1 MTLSFHSIKKLS
13 FCCHNKLCLHFQ
25 ELQHEVSSLLEFK
38 NALLETFPHLQSRM
52 SNSSTALAGSSTNLS
67 GSTGELGGNLRRLDP
82 TLGGSTGQL
91 NRVLYPQPY
100 VTPGGSRHLDV
111 VSSDDT
117 QPSWQNLTQV
127 NSNGQASSSG
137 VYSGGP
143 PGSNNVGSLG
153 RHAGQPIA
161 ASVMHRRLHDS
172 GFSPD
177 PGNKVGTDV
186 RWTSSN
192 NNLLEQELVLPNAED
207 ELMHLLDLIH
217 AKSEKLKSEL
227 VPSDSPKNRT
237 LQVCS
242 VSTDKYW
249 IGVTK

>member
-1 MTLSFHSIKKLS
+1 M
-13 FCCHNKLCLHFQ
+13 
-25 ELQHEVSSLLEFK
+25 
-38 NALLETFPHLQSRM
+38 
-52 SNSSTALAGSSTNLS
+52 
-67 GSTGELGGNLRRLDP
+67 RRLDP

-100 VTPGGSRHLDV
+100 VAPSRHLDV

-153 RHAGQPIA
+153 RGGQPA
-161 ASVMHRRLHDS
+161 AATVMHRRLHDS

-177 PGNKVGTDV
+177 PINKGTDV

-192 NNLLEQELVLPNAED
+192 LHDHPDQLIPNAED

-227 VPSDSPKNRT
+227 VPTDSPKNRT
-237 LQVCS
+237 LQV
-242 VSTDKYW
+242 KYFHFCRGRV
-249 IGVTK
+249 IFTTRLFLPITPLKNLYILI